1 MNPGDVLNDYSL
13 EITARDVDRLGA
25 TGGYLTR
32 GTPISIAFLPHDDVD
47 ELANVAAAVRRL
59 GFIPVPHIAARRI
72 KSTHELVRF
81 LTKLRE
87 TADVTRVFVIAGD
100 LSAPLGPFDDALAII
115 RSGLLHSYGFHHV
128 GITGYP
134 EGHQQIADGNLL
146 QAMIDKLAALADAG
160 HSAEIV
166 TQFLFDADTVLAWL
180 TRLRSDGVYAPVRI
194 GLPGPTSVQS
204 LLRFAAR
211 CGVAVSAN
219 VMAKY
224 GVSITRLFST
234 AKPDLMLNELTARID
249 STAHGIVKAHLYP
262 FGGLAKTAEWAATF
276 APTNPALRPSEPG

>member
-87 TADVTRVFVIAGD
+87 PASLSLPVIFPRHLVHLMTR
-100 LSAPLGPFDDALAII
+100 S
-115 RSGLLHSYGFHHV
+115 R
-128 GITGYP
+128 
-134 EGHQQIADGNLL
+134 
-146 QAMIDKLAALADAG
+146 
-160 HSAEIV
+160 
-166 TQFLFDADTVLAWL
+166 LFDRD
-180 TRLRSDGVYAPVRI
+180 
-194 GLPGPTSVQS
+194 
-204 LLRFAAR
+204 
-211 CGVAVSAN
+211 
-219 VMAKY
+219 
-224 GVSITRLFST
+224 FST
-234 AKPDLMLNELTARID
+234 AMA
-249 STAHGIVKAHLYP
+249 ST
-262 FGGLAKTAEWAATF
+262 T
-276 APTNPALRPSEPG
+276 

>member
-13 EITARDVDRLGA
+13 EITARDVDRLGT

-87 TADVTRVFVIAGD
+87 TAMSPASLSLPVIFPRH
-100 LSAPLGPFDDALAII
+100 LVHVDDALAII
-115 RSGLLHSYGFHHV
+115 RSGLLRSYGFHHV

-134 EGHQQIADGNLL
+134 EGHQQIG
-146 QAMIDKLAALADAG
+146 
-160 HSAEIV
+160 
-166 TQFLFDADTVLAWL
+166 
-180 TRLRSDGVYAPVRI
+180 
-194 GLPGPTSVQS
+194 
-204 LLRFAAR
+204 
-211 CGVAVSAN
+211 
-219 VMAKY
+219 
-224 GVSITRLFST
+224 ST
-234 AKPDLMLNELTARID
+234 A
-249 STAHGIVKAHLYP
+249 
-262 FGGLAKTAEWAATF
+262 TF
-276 APTNPALRPSEPG
+276 FSNDR